1 MCYLHVFKFVNKGV
15 LVFTGSFRDG
25 LRLGAAFGFTGSCLQ
40 LDIEHSLLFG
50 CFGTTEE
57 TVGFFVV
64 SAVVTA
70 A

>member
-15 LVFTGSFRDG
+15 LVFTVSFRDG
-25 LRLGAAFGFTGSCLQ
+25 LRLDAAFGFTGSYLQ
-40 LDIEHSLLFG
+40 LDIEHSLFG